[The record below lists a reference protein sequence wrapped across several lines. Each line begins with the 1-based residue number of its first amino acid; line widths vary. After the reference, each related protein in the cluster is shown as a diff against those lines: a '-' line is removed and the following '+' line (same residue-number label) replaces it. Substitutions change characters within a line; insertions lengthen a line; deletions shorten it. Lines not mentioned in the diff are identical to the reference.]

1 MIITSMQ
8 WCSFWPGV
16 ESTCAFACVHVCGQ
30 SACVDLLLLQEL
42 VQHQHG
48 LDEEAQAVLHNN
60 SLAVRMTS
68 SPLSRKALT
77 EARRKA
83 EASFI
88 PVVCPLTLPPVL
100 SQAVEGPM
108 HAWLLPMLHSV
119 GWLA

>member
-1 MIITSMQ
+1 MQ

-16 ESTCAFACVHVCGQ
+16 KSTCVCARVRVCGR

-60 SLAVRMTS
+60 SLAVRMTSS

-108 HAWLLPMLHSV
+108 HA
-119 GWLA
+119 